1 MNSEQNNNF
10 HSVILGNWWGLNVSP
25 GGRSVTGKAV
35 ARGTEDR
42 ADVLCCDHARLL
54 VVLKGAGLLVL
65 LSNMVPLVT
74 TPGFK

>member
-10 HSVILGNWWGLNVSP
+10 HSVILGNWWGLNIRP

-35 ARGTEDR
+35 ARGPADR
-42 ADVLCCDHARLL
+42 ADVLCCVHARLL

-65 LSNMVPLVT
+65 LSKQGPFSNYAR
-74 TPGFK
+74 F